1 MTIQIPQG
9 AKTMQL
15 FDMNID
21 IPEGKT
27 YIDIDDN
34 FLQNKYNQFMQN
46 NQQQNNFNSQEELAL
61 DGKPMSMYQAP
72 QVSQNEPQEQGVWSK
87 INKGLEDF
95 NNLIDP
101 KRMISEGL
109 DYLSPRVT
117 SGEEGVRQKIED
129 ATNQISGGLLARNF
143 TSLDNEEQK
152 EIFQIAYDEIKKLGY
167 EPFLEINNGDYKYI
181 GVDKNGKEVE
191 FTPSFRNTLASTK
204 NELAFSVAGGYA
216 GSLAKTAGQTIA
228 KKALNYF
235 APSAIGAG
243 SGAVSDLHSQ
253 SNNTGIEV
261 SHIDYA
267 KRFGSAA
274 AEDALAGA
282 VVGSAIKGIGKTYKS
297 VGDLISSVKTGAQAG
312 KDMIDGMAVKGGNLG
327 NRVIDK
333 ISKTDIPVVGK
344 FTDGGLQNAE
354 TIFNNLTKNVENKKQ
369 IDELI
374 AKENPTYLENG
385 KPTIEILKNIVEQGL
400 NKNNPQFIQDSAKRT
415 SAILKNISNSLQGVP
430 TTQRREVLLKAAQ
443 AYPEIGSF
451 LDDVLKADKDASISF
466 LNMIKG
472 QDEVFKNKTGL
483 NGEFDYKAWQKDNHA
498 YENRIN
504 QEYGSAISK
513 LDQLNNGN
521 IVLTSEDLAKLENF
535 KNNNFLEQ
543 DVKNNIQSYLDEI
556 KGKEVSAEQIFGL
569 RTAINKQ
576 LNTGNKT
583 YNTKQAYGIVKEI
596 LDDAL
601 IRNASNKVLAKEI
614 LDNANKNFALKEN
627 FKESYLGMMK
637 PQETKE
643 GLTDR
648 LVKGLRNINEDKNLE
663 NAFKG
668 MNEQERLANETHVMN
683 SLLEKHRIEGVGYDF
698 KSLAKDLE
706 DVNFSSKKIKDAK
719 DVINTYALIYNNN
732 RDLIMTALASSGK
745 KTNSSIATTIHGVFD
760 RILISGIFARLH
772 ALAPFMKS
780 AKEQALRNQIL
791 DAIKLAKTNKEVISN
806 LKNIKIADQEQ
817 SRIFKDALDNYIK
830 VDKEQ
835 NKILKDALIK
845 EGVIKGDNF
854 FMDKADPKDNSLRFI
869 GKNDKEYTINKDVRN
884 EWMKTFNLKNIDDE
898 YIPNIPK
905 EAKIA
910 LKDREIKLTKGSLL
924 KLIEKDR
931 IKYIPHIKETLESPQ
946 AILKDKD
953 DFIFIKN
960 IDNQTYFTS
969 IGKDY
974 ETHLTIISNSPKKQN
989 NIRNKIKNAEVVY
1002 YNNARALP
1010 TSRASSETN
1019 QVSFSDKH
1027 STQAKHKESL
1037 EKYNRNFYLKHYK
1050 DFIDKSENK
1059 KIFFKYNFGDFLDIK
1074 KLEKSLEKYKESKP
1088 QEIKYKELKRGY
1100 ILDDLLN
1107 VDEDVSYAVVNKDD
1121 LKPSLTRSLS
1131 QFRNKHSNSTISDI
1145 RNSFNER
1152 EHFKESSNFDGIP
1165 TITKDG
1171 LVIAGNHRTTA
1182 IRDLKGENLARYI
1195 KQAKR
1200 VYGEDVF
1207 KGFDENKAMIVRI
1220 LDKNDDDTIIRLSKL
1235 SNDGRLSDE
1244 SEKLQALGAKYKEK
1258 LLKIEN
1264 SKINTEKELM
1274 NFLGSR
1280 DILESKRALLDHL
1293 MPNINDALLSWER
1306 RSGGDTEFSKILND
1320 NALNLLH
1327 LKQALNKNKVF
1338 KDNGNN
1344 FFSLF
1349 KRAIE
1354 SINQSNVYKNN
1365 NELYDIIKK
1374 YTEPSLNFE
1383 KEFISSNKD
1392 LQADILGF
1400 IIKYNDTLT
1409 NPSEAFG
1416 NKIKKAIEFIY
1427 DNDSFSLFN
1436 NIKLSNY
1443 DVLNQMLNINITNS
1457 IKYQE
1462 LLNKAIDNLSD
1473 EKNIIKKLN
1482 ENIKNKKSV
1491 KQRLDEKIQDDKKAR
1506 EDILKRYDNFLKE
1519 NKDNKLDFL
1528 DKMNL
1533 NTIEYNL
1540 TRQMI
1545 VNAKESTNK
1554 GVKKDIPSDLRGK
1567 IEKELNIQPLKEFG
1581 ENYTEYYHD
1590 GKGALQ
1596 KLLIEKQGQVAGA
1609 FHRKDLGDIDLVWGE
1624 VTDKIKHKGYGLAH
1638 IIDKHP
1644 ELDLKLISDIVD
1656 KGKLNNQNNIRYR
1669 IEYKNYIIGLSS
1681 EYKKGNKRTF
1691 IITAFERYKG

>member
-117 SGEEGVRQKIED
+117 SGEEGARQKIED

-152 EIFQIAYDEIKKLGY
+152 QIFQIAYDEIKKLGY

-181 GVDKNGKEVE
+181 GVDKNGKEVD

-216 GSLAKTAGQTIA
+216 GSLAKTAGQTIG

-243 SGAVSDLHSQ
+243 GGAVSDLHSQ
-253 SNNTGIEV
+253 SNNTGIEA
-261 SHIDYA
+261 SYMDYA

-385 KPTIEILKNIVEQGL
+385 KPTIEILKNFVEQGL

-415 SAILKNISNSLQGVP
+415 SAILKNISNALQGMP

-451 LDDVLKADKDASISF
+451 LDDVLKADRDASISF

-483 NGEFDYKAWQKDNHA
+483 KGEFDYKAWQKDNHA
-498 YENRIN
+498 YENRIK

-513 LDQLNNGN
+513 LDELNNGK

-583 YNTKQAYGIVKEI
+583 YNTKQAYRIVKEI

-601 IRNASNKVLAKEI
+601 IRNASDKVLAKEI

-643 GLTDR
+643 GLTHR

-668 MNEQERLANETHVMN
+668 MNEQERLANETHTMN
-683 SLLEKHRIEGVGYDF
+683 ALLEKHRIEGVGYDF

-706 DVNFSSKKIKDAK
+706 DVEFSSKKIKDAK

-745 KTNSSIATTIHGVFD
+745 KTNSSIATTIQGVFD

-772 ALAPFMKS
+772 ALAPFVKS

-806 LKNIKIADQEQ
+806 LKNIKIADKEQ

-869 GKNDKEYTINKDVRN
+869 GKNGKEYIIDKNARR
-884 EWMKTFNLKNIDDE
+884 EWMKTFNLKSIDDD
-898 YIPNIPK
+898 YIPNMPNEVK
-905 EAKIA
+905 MA

-989 NIRNKIKNAEVVY
+989 NIKNKMKNAEVVY

-1010 TSRASSETN
+1010 TSRASSETK
-1019 QVSFSDKH
+1019 QVSFSNEN
-1027 STQAKHKESL
+1027 STQTKPKTNL
-1037 EKYNRNFYLKHYK
+1037 M
-1050 DFIDKSENK
+1050 D
-1059 KIFFKYNFGDFLDIK
+1059 DIK
-1074 KLEKSLEKYKESKP
+1074 K
-1088 QEIKYKELKRGY
+1088 
-1100 ILDDLLN
+1100 
-1107 VDEDVSYAVVNKDD
+1107 
-1121 LKPSLTRSLS
+1121 
-1131 QFRNKHSNSTISDI
+1131 
-1145 RNSFNER
+1145 
-1152 EHFKESSNFDGIP
+1152 
-1165 TITKDG
+1165 
-1171 LVIAGNHRTTA
+1171 
-1182 IRDLKGENLARYI
+1182 
-1195 KQAKR
+1195 
-1200 VYGEDVF
+1200 
-1207 KGFDENKAMIVRI
+1207 
-1220 LDKNDDDTIIRLSKL
+1220 
-1235 SNDGRLSDE
+1235 
-1244 SEKLQALGAKYKEK
+1244 
-1258 LLKIEN
+1258 
-1264 SKINTEKELM
+1264 
-1274 NFLGSR
+1274 
-1280 DILESKRALLDHL
+1280 
-1293 MPNINDALLSWER
+1293 
-1306 RSGGDTEFSKILND
+1306 
-1320 NALNLLH
+1320 
-1327 LKQALNKNKVF
+1327 
-1338 KDNGNN
+1338 
-1344 FFSLF
+1344 
-1349 KRAIE
+1349 
-1354 SINQSNVYKNN
+1354 
-1365 NELYDIIKK
+1365 
-1374 YTEPSLNFE
+1374 
-1383 KEFISSNKD
+1383 
-1392 LQADILGF
+1392 
-1400 IIKYNDTLT
+1400 
-1409 NPSEAFG
+1409 
-1416 NKIKKAIEFIY
+1416 
-1427 DNDSFSLFN
+1427 
-1436 NIKLSNY
+1436 NIKAKE
-1443 DVLNQMLNINITNS
+1443 V
-1457 IKYQE
+1457 
-1462 LLNKAIDNLSD
+1462 
-1473 EKNIIKKLN
+1473 KK
-1482 ENIKNKKSV
+1482 KNKKSV
-1491 KQRLDEKIQDDKKAR
+1491 KQSLDEKIQNDKKAR
-1506 EDILKRYDNFLKE
+1506 EERIKKIKQVIARKQKIDKVRDKKNNREIAGKIGTYTLKNLIKLKE
-1519 NKDNKLDFL
+1519 SSEDNK
-1528 DKMNL
+1528 N
-1533 NTIEYNL
+1533 
-1540 TRQMI
+1540 
-1545 VNAKESTNK
+1545 
-1554 GVKKDIPSDLRGK
+1554 
-1567 IEKELNIQPLKEFG
+1567 
-1581 ENYTEYYHD
+1581 
-1590 GKGALQ
+1590 
-1596 KLLIEKQGQVAGA
+1596 
-1609 FHRKDLGDIDLVWGE
+1609 
-1624 VTDKIKHKGYGLAH
+1624 
-1638 IIDKHP
+1638 
-1644 ELDLKLISDIVD
+1644 
-1656 KGKLNNQNNIRYR
+1656 
-1669 IEYKNYIIGLSS
+1669 
-1681 EYKKGNKRTF
+1681 
-1691 IITAFERYKG
+1691 

>member
-129 ATNQISGGLLARNF
+129 ATNQVSGGLLPRIF
-143 TSLDNEEQK
+143 TSPSNEEQK
-152 EIFQIAYDEIKKLGY
+152 QIFQIAYDEIKKLGY

-181 GVDKNGKEVE
+181 GVDKNGKEVD

-243 SGAVSDLHSQ
+243 SGAMADLHSQ
-253 SNNTGIEV
+253 SNNTGIEA
-261 SHIDYA
+261 SYIDYA

-333 ISKTDIPVVGK
+333 ITQKDIPMIGK

-369 IDELI
+369 LDELI
-374 AKENPTYLENG
+374 AKENPIYLENG
-385 KPTIEILKNIVEQGL
+385 KPTIEAIRSMVEQGL
-400 NKNNPQFIQDSAKRT
+400 NQNNPQFIQDSAKRT
-415 SAILKNISNSLQGVP
+415 SAILKNISNALQGVP
-430 TTQRREVLLKAAQ
+430 TTQRREILLKSAQ

-466 LNMIKG
+466 LNIIKE
-472 QDEVFKNKTGL
+472 QDEIFKNKTGL
-483 NGEFDYKAWQKDNHA
+483 NGEFDYKAWQKDNHT

-504 QEYGSAISK
+504 REYGDAIGK
-513 LDQLNNGN
+513 LDELNNGK
-521 IVLTSEDLAKLENF
+521 IVLTNEDLAKLEKF

-601 IRNASNKVLAKEI
+601 IRNASDKTLAKEI

-668 MNEQERLANETHVMN
+668 MNKQERLANETHTMN
-683 SLLEKHRIEGVGYDF
+683 ALLEKHRIEDIGYDF

-706 DVNFSSKKIKDAK
+706 DVEFSSQKLKDVK
-719 DVINTYALIYNNN
+719 GVINTYALIYNNN

-745 KTNSSIATTIHGVFD
+745 KTNSSIATTIQGVFD
-760 RILISGIFARLH
+760 RILISGIFARIH
-772 ALAPFMKS
+772 ALAPFLKS

-806 LKNIKIADQEQ
+806 LKNIKIADKEQ

-854 FMDKADPKDNSLRFI
+854 FMDKADPSKAKSDLNVKISVSPNVRNLAKLTNDEIIADLEYLANKHNEMFKKPSDVFKLIKEIKENPTFFYKNNRMDIALIAKRLNDNKLGKLGVNKDTGEVRHITKVKEKDLARLEKVSKKNTKENVGIIQTFIQPGSKNENSLN
-869 GKNDKEYTINKDVRN
+869 G
-884 EWMKTFNLKNIDDE
+884 L
-898 YIPNIPK
+898 PNI
-905 EAKIA
+905 
-910 LKDREIKLTKGSLL
+910 
-924 KLIEKDR
+924 
-931 IKYIPHIKETLESPQ
+931 
-946 AILKDKD
+946 
-953 DFIFIKN
+953 
-960 IDNQTYFTS
+960 
-969 IGKDY
+969 
-974 ETHLTIISNSPKKQN
+974 SN
-989 NIRNKIKNAEVVY
+989 
-1002 YNNARALP
+1002 
-1010 TSRASSETN
+1010 
-1019 QVSFSDKH
+1019 
-1027 STQAKHKESL
+1027 STQAKP
-1037 EKYNRNFYLKHYK
+1037 
-1050 DFIDKSENK
+1050 K
-1059 KIFFKYNFGDFLDIK
+1059 KNLMEDIK
-1074 KLEKSLEKYKESKP
+1074 
-1088 QEIKYKELKRGY
+1088 
-1100 ILDDLLN
+1100 
-1107 VDEDVSYAVVNKDD
+1107 
-1121 LKPSLTRSLS
+1121 
-1131 QFRNKHSNSTISDI
+1131 
-1145 RNSFNER
+1145 
-1152 EHFKESSNFDGIP
+1152 
-1165 TITKDG
+1165 
-1171 LVIAGNHRTTA
+1171 
-1182 IRDLKGENLARYI
+1182 
-1195 KQAKR
+1195 
-1200 VYGEDVF
+1200 
-1207 KGFDENKAMIVRI
+1207 
-1220 LDKNDDDTIIRLSKL
+1220 
-1235 SNDGRLSDE
+1235 
-1244 SEKLQALGAKYKEK
+1244 
-1258 LLKIEN
+1258 
-1264 SKINTEKELM
+1264 
-1274 NFLGSR
+1274 
-1280 DILESKRALLDHL
+1280 
-1293 MPNINDALLSWER
+1293 
-1306 RSGGDTEFSKILND
+1306 
-1320 NALNLLH
+1320 
-1327 LKQALNKNKVF
+1327 
-1338 KDNGNN
+1338 
-1344 FFSLF
+1344 
-1349 KRAIE
+1349 
-1354 SINQSNVYKNN
+1354 
-1365 NELYDIIKK
+1365 
-1374 YTEPSLNFE
+1374 
-1383 KEFISSNKD
+1383 
-1392 LQADILGF
+1392 
-1400 IIKYNDTLT
+1400 
-1409 NPSEAFG
+1409 
-1416 NKIKKAIEFIY
+1416 
-1427 DNDSFSLFN
+1427 
-1436 NIKLSNY
+1436 
-1443 DVLNQMLNINITNS
+1443 
-1457 IKYQE
+1457 
-1462 LLNKAIDNLSD
+1462 
-1473 EKNIIKKLN
+1473 
-1482 ENIKNKKSV
+1482 ENIEAKEVEKKNKKSV
-1491 KQRLDEKIQDDKKAR
+1491 KQKLDKKIQDDKKAS

-1519 NKDNKLDFL
+1519 NKNNKLDFL

-1533 NTIEYNL
+1533 NTVEYNL

-1545 VNAKESTNK
+1545 INAKESTNK
-1554 GVKKDIPSDLRGK
+1554 GIKKDIPSALRGK
-1567 IEKELNIQPLKEFG
+1567 IEQELNIQPLKEFG

-1609 FHRKDLGDIDLVWGE
+1609 FHRKDLGDIDLVWG
-1624 VTDKIKHKGYGLAH
+1624 DGNFGLSH
-1638 IIDKHP
+1638 IINRREEDFIKQ
-1644 ELDLKLISDIVD
+1644 
-1656 KGKLNNQNNIRYR
+1656 GLNKIEAKNKALNFIKEIENIINNG
-1669 IEYKNYIIGLSS
+1669 NV
-1681 EYKKGNKRTF
+1681 KKGNNRAFIDIKNSRVMVALDYKGKDKKW
-1691 IITAFERYKG
+1691 IITAYNFY

>member
-129 ATNQISGGLLARNF
+129 ATNQISGGLLPRIF
-143 TSLDNEEQK
+143 TSPSNEEQK
-152 EIFQIAYDEIKKLGY
+152 QIFQIAYDEIKKLGY

-181 GVDKNGKEVE
+181 GVDKNGKEVD

-216 GSLAKTAGQTIA
+216 GSLAKTAGQTIG

-243 SGAVSDLHSQ
+243 SGAMADLHSQ
-253 SNNTGIEV
+253 SNNTGIEA
-261 SHIDYA
+261 SYMDYA

-333 ISKTDIPVVGK
+333 ITQKDIPMIGK

-415 SAILKNISNSLQGVP
+415 SAILKNISNALQGVP

-513 LDQLNNGN
+513 LDELNNGN

-869 GKNDKEYTINKDVRN
+869 GKNGKEYTINKDVRN

-1681 EYKKGNKRTF
+1681 EYKGNKRTF

>member
-101 KRMISEGL
+101 KRMISEGF
-109 DYLSPRVT
+109 DYLSPKVT
-117 SGEEGVRQKIED
+117 SGEEGARQKIED
-129 ATNQISGGLLARNF
+129 ATNQISGGLLPRIF
-143 TSLDNEEQK
+143 TSPSNEEQK
-152 EIFQIAYDEIKKLGY
+152 QIFQIAYDEIKKLGY

-181 GVDKNGKEVE
+181 GVDKNGKEVD

-253 SNNTGIEV
+253 SNNTGIEA
-261 SHIDYA
+261 SYMDYA

-297 VGDLISSVKTGAQAG
+297 VGDLISSAKTGAQAG

-327 NRVIDK
+327 NRFIDK

-415 SAILKNISNSLQGVP
+415 SAILKNISNSLQGMP

-513 LDQLNNGN
+513 LDELNNGK

-535 KNNNFLEQ
+535 KNNNFLDQ
-543 DVKNNIQSYLDEI
+543 DVKNNIQGYLDEI

-583 YNTKQAYGIVKEI
+583 YNTKQAYRIAKEI

-601 IRNASNKVLAKEI
+601 IRNASDKVLAKEV

-643 GLTDR
+643 GLADR

-683 SLLEKHRIEGVGYDF
+683 ALLEKHRIEGVGYDF

-706 DVNFSSKKIKDAK
+706 DVEFSSKKIKDAK

-745 KTNSSIATTIHGVFD
+745 KTNSSMATTIQGVFD

-772 ALAPFMKS
+772 ALAPFFKS

-791 DAIKLAKTNKEVISN
+791 DALKLAKTNKEVISN

-869 GKNDKEYTINKDVRN
+869 GKNGKEYTINKDVRN

-989 NIRNKIKNAEVVY
+989 NIKNKMKNAEVVY

-1010 TSRASSETN
+1010 TSRASSETK
-1019 QVSFSDKH
+1019 QVSFSNEN
-1027 STQAKHKESL
+1027 STQAKP
-1037 EKYNRNFYLKHYK
+1037 
-1050 DFIDKSENK
+1050 K
-1059 KIFFKYNFGDFLDIK
+1059 KNLMDDIK
-1074 KLEKSLEKYKESKP
+1074 
-1088 QEIKYKELKRGY
+1088 
-1100 ILDDLLN
+1100 D
-1107 VDEDVSYAVVNKDD
+1107 
-1121 LKPSLTRSLS
+1121 
-1131 QFRNKHSNSTISDI
+1131 
-1145 RNSFNER
+1145 
-1152 EHFKESSNFDGIP
+1152 
-1165 TITKDG
+1165 
-1171 LVIAGNHRTTA
+1171 
-1182 IRDLKGENLARYI
+1182 
-1195 KQAKR
+1195 
-1200 VYGEDVF
+1200 
-1207 KGFDENKAMIVRI
+1207 
-1220 LDKNDDDTIIRLSKL
+1220 
-1235 SNDGRLSDE
+1235 
-1244 SEKLQALGAKYKEK
+1244 
-1258 LLKIEN
+1258 
-1264 SKINTEKELM
+1264 
-1274 NFLGSR
+1274 
-1280 DILESKRALLDHL
+1280 
-1293 MPNINDALLSWER
+1293 NI
-1306 RSGGDTEFSKILND
+1306 
-1320 NALNLLH
+1320 
-1327 LKQALNKNKVF
+1327 KNKE
-1338 KDNGNN
+1338 
-1344 FFSLF
+1344 
-1349 KRAIE
+1349 IE
-1354 SINQSNVYKNN
+1354 K
-1365 NELYDIIKK
+1365 
-1374 YTEPSLNFE
+1374 
-1383 KEFISSNKD
+1383 
-1392 LQADILGF
+1392 
-1400 IIKYNDTLT
+1400 
-1409 NPSEAFG
+1409 
-1416 NKIKKAIEFIY
+1416 
-1427 DNDSFSLFN
+1427 
-1436 NIKLSNY
+1436 
-1443 DVLNQMLNINITNS
+1443 
-1457 IKYQE
+1457 
-1462 LLNKAIDNLSD
+1462 
-1473 EKNIIKKLN
+1473 
-1482 ENIKNKKSV
+1482 KNKKSV
-1491 KQRLDEKIQDDKKAR
+1491 KQRLDEKIQNDKKAS

-1519 NKDNKLDFL
+1519 NKDYNFDFL
-1528 DKMNL
+1528 DNMNL
-1533 NTIEYNL
+1533 NTVEYNL

-1545 VNAKESTNK
+1545 INAKESTNK
-1554 GVKKDIPSDLRGK
+1554 GVKKDISSALRGK
-1567 IEKELNIQPLKEFG
+1567 IEQELNIQPLKEFG
-1581 ENYTEYYHD
+1581 ENYAEYYHD
-1590 GKGALQ
+1590 GARAIK

-1644 ELDLKLISDIVD
+1644 ELDLKLVSDIID

-1681 EYKKGNKRTF
+1681 EYKGNKRTF

>member
-34 FLQNKYNQFMQN
+34 FLQNKYNQFMQD

-129 ATNQISGGLLARNF
+129 ATNQVSGGLLPRFF
-143 TSLDNEEQK
+143 TSPSNEEQK
-152 EIFQIAYDEIKKLGY
+152 QIFQIAYDEIKKLGY

-181 GVDKNGKEVE
+181 GVDKNGKEVD

-253 SNNTGIEV
+253 SNNTGIEA
-261 SHIDYA
+261 SYMDYA

-297 VGDLISSVKTGAQAG
+297 VGDLISSVKTGARAG
-312 KDMIDGMAVKGGNLG
+312 KDMIDGVVVKGDRL
-327 NRVIDK
+327 VDK
-333 ISKTDIPVVGK
+333 ISQKDIPFVGK

-400 NKNNPQFIQDSAKRT
+400 NKNNPKFIQDAAKRT
-415 SAILKNISNSLQGVP
+415 SAILKNISNALQGVP
-430 TTQRREVLLKAAQ
+430 TTQRREVLLKSAQ

-451 LDDVLKADKDASISF
+451 LDDVLKSDKDASISF

-483 NGEFDYKAWQKDNHA
+483 NGKFDYKAWQKDNHA

-504 QEYGSAISK
+504 QEYGSAIAK
-513 LDQLNNGN
+513 LNELNNGK
-521 IVLTSEDLAKLENF
+521 IVLTNEDLAKLEHF

-543 DVKNNIQSYLDEI
+543 DVKKNIQSYLDEV
-556 KGKEVSAEQIFGL
+556 KGKEVSAEQIFAL

-583 YNTKQAYGIVKEI
+583 YNTKQAYKIAKEI

-601 IRNASNKVLAKEI
+601 IRNASDKALAKEI

-643 GLTDR
+643 ALGNR

-668 MNEQERLANETHVMN
+668 MNKQERLANETHAMN
-683 SLLEKHRIEGVGYDF
+683 ALLEKHRIEDIGYDF

-706 DVNFSSKKIKDAK
+706 DVNFSSKKLKDVK
-719 DVINTYALIYNNN
+719 GVINTYALIYNNN
-732 RDLIMTALASSGK
+732 RVLIMTALASSGK
-745 KTNSSIATTIHGVFD
+745 KTNSSIATTIQGVLD

-772 ALAPFMKS
+772 ALVPFLKS

-869 GKNDKEYTINKDVRN
+869 GKNGKEYTINKDVRN

-905 EAKIA
+905 EVKRA

-974 ETHLTIISNSPKKQN
+974 ETHLTIISNLPKKQN
-989 NIRNKIKNAEVVY
+989 NIKNKMKNAEVVY

-1010 TSRASSETN
+1010 TSRASSETK
-1019 QVSFSDKH
+1019 QVSFSNEN
-1027 STQAKHKESL
+1027 STQAKPKKNLMDDIKENIKAKEENNKNL
-1037 EKYNRNFYLKHYK
+1037 
-1050 DFIDKSENK
+1050 IDKLDQNIKIKKERAEFRKEMNERLKRVKNGYSISKKHVISRGKGGYARLLTDEEKEHILYSGYSEGLVKKYLELKENKASTKQLNEAIDDILENK
-1059 KIFFKYNFGDFLDIK
+1059 KLFERHEEFKKMNRE
-1074 KLEKSLEKYKESKP
+1074 KLEK
-1088 QEIKYKELKRGY
+1088 
-1100 ILDDLLN
+1100 D
-1107 VDEDVSYAVVNKDD
+1107 
-1121 LKPSLTRSLS
+1121 
-1131 QFRNKHSNSTISDI
+1131 
-1145 RNSFNER
+1145 
-1152 EHFKESSNFDGIP
+1152 
-1165 TITKDG
+1165 
-1171 LVIAGNHRTTA
+1171 
-1182 IRDLKGENLARYI
+1182 I
-1195 KQAKR
+1195 KQTQ
-1200 VYGEDVF
+1200 G
-1207 KGFDENKAMIVRI
+1207 
-1220 LDKNDDDTIIRLSKL
+1220 
-1235 SNDGRLSDE
+1235 
-1244 SEKLQALGAKYKEK
+1244 
-1258 LLKIEN
+1258 
-1264 SKINTEKELM
+1264 
-1274 NFLGSR
+1274 
-1280 DILESKRALLDHL
+1280 
-1293 MPNINDALLSWER
+1293 
-1306 RSGGDTEFSKILND
+1306 
-1320 NALNLLH
+1320 
-1327 LKQALNKNKVF
+1327 
-1338 KDNGNN
+1338 
-1344 FFSLF
+1344 
-1349 KRAIE
+1349 
-1354 SINQSNVYKNN
+1354 
-1365 NELYDIIKK
+1365 
-1374 YTEPSLNFE
+1374 
-1383 KEFISSNKD
+1383 
-1392 LQADILGF
+1392 
-1400 IIKYNDTLT
+1400 
-1409 NPSEAFG
+1409 
-1416 NKIKKAIEFIY
+1416 
-1427 DNDSFSLFN
+1427 
-1436 NIKLSNY
+1436 
-1443 DVLNQMLNINITNS
+1443 
-1457 IKYQE
+1457 
-1462 LLNKAIDNLSD
+1462 
-1473 EKNIIKKLN
+1473 
-1482 ENIKNKKSV
+1482 KKSV
-1491 KQRLDEKIQDDKKAR
+1491 KQRLDEKIQNDKKASEER
-1506 EDILKRYDNFLKE
+1506 
-1519 NKDNKLDFL
+1519 
-1528 DKMNL
+1528 
-1533 NTIEYNL
+1533 
-1540 TRQMI
+1540 
-1545 VNAKESTNK
+1545 
-1554 GVKKDIPSDLRGK
+1554 
-1567 IEKELNIQPLKEFG
+1567 IEKI
-1581 ENYTEYYHD
+1581 
-1590 GKGALQ
+1590 
-1596 KLLIEKQGQVAGA
+1596 KQVIT
-1609 FHRKDLGDIDLVWGE
+1609 RKQR
-1624 VTDKIKHKGYGLAH
+1624 
-1638 IIDKHP
+1638 IDK
-1644 ELDLKLISDIVD
+1644 VAD
-1656 KGKLNNQNNIRYR
+1656 KKIAGK
-1669 IEYKNYIIGLSS
+1669 
-1681 EYKKGNKRTF
+1681 
-1691 IITAFERYKG
+1691 

>member
-109 DYLSPRVT
+109 DYLSPKVT

-129 ATNQISGGLLARNF
+129 ATNQISGGLLPRIF
-143 TSLDNEEQK
+143 TSPSNEEQK
-152 EIFQIAYDEIKKLGY
+152 QIFQIAYDEIKKLGY

-181 GVDKNGKEVE
+181 GVDKNGKEVD

-204 NELAFSVAGGYA
+204 NELAFSVAGGYT

-243 SGAVSDLHSQ
+243 SGAMADLHSQ
-253 SNNTGIEV
+253 SNNTGIEA
-261 SHIDYA
+261 SYMDYA

-297 VGDLISSVKTGAQAG
+297 VGDLISSVKTGARAG

-333 ISKTDIPVVGK
+333 ITQKDIPMIGK

-415 SAILKNISNSLQGVP
+415 SAILKNISNTLQGVP

-513 LDQLNNGN
+513 LDELNNGN

-869 GKNDKEYTINKDVRN
+869 GKNGKEYTINKDVRN

-989 NIRNKIKNAEVVY
+989 NIKNKMKNAEVVY

-1010 TSRASSETN
+1010 TSRASSETK
-1019 QVSFSDKH
+1019 QVSFSNEN
-1027 STQAKHKESL
+1027 STQAKP
-1037 EKYNRNFYLKHYK
+1037 
-1050 DFIDKSENK
+1050 K
-1059 KIFFKYNFGDFLDIK
+1059 KNLMNDIK
-1074 KLEKSLEKYKESKP
+1074 E
-1088 QEIKYKELKRGY
+1088 
-1100 ILDDLLN
+1100 
-1107 VDEDVSYAVVNKDD
+1107 
-1121 LKPSLTRSLS
+1121 
-1131 QFRNKHSNSTISDI
+1131 
-1145 RNSFNER
+1145 
-1152 EHFKESSNFDGIP
+1152 
-1165 TITKDG
+1165 
-1171 LVIAGNHRTTA
+1171 
-1182 IRDLKGENLARYI
+1182 
-1195 KQAKR
+1195 
-1200 VYGEDVF
+1200 
-1207 KGFDENKAMIVRI
+1207 
-1220 LDKNDDDTIIRLSKL
+1220 
-1235 SNDGRLSDE
+1235 
-1244 SEKLQALGAKYKEK
+1244 
-1258 LLKIEN
+1258 
-1264 SKINTEKELM
+1264 
-1274 NFLGSR
+1274 
-1280 DILESKRALLDHL
+1280 
-1293 MPNINDALLSWER
+1293 
-1306 RSGGDTEFSKILND
+1306 
-1320 NALNLLH
+1320 
-1327 LKQALNKNKVF
+1327 
-1338 KDNGNN
+1338 
-1344 FFSLF
+1344 
-1349 KRAIE
+1349 
-1354 SINQSNVYKNN
+1354 
-1365 NELYDIIKK
+1365 
-1374 YTEPSLNFE
+1374 
-1383 KEFISSNKD
+1383 
-1392 LQADILGF
+1392 
-1400 IIKYNDTLT
+1400 
-1409 NPSEAFG
+1409 
-1416 NKIKKAIEFIY
+1416 
-1427 DNDSFSLFN
+1427 
-1436 NIKLSNY
+1436 NIKAKE
-1443 DVLNQMLNINITNS
+1443 V
-1457 IKYQE
+1457 
-1462 LLNKAIDNLSD
+1462 
-1473 EKNIIKKLN
+1473 KK
-1482 ENIKNKKSV
+1482 KNKKSV
-1491 KQRLDEKIQDDKKAR
+1491 KQRLDEKIQNDKKAS

-1519 NKDNKLDFL
+1519 NKDYNLDFL
-1528 DKMNL
+1528 DNMNL
-1533 NTIEYNL
+1533 NTVEYNL

-1545 VNAKESTNK
+1545 INAKESTNK
-1554 GVKKDIPSDLRGK
+1554 EVKKDIPSALRGK
-1567 IEKELNIQPLKEFG
+1567 IEQELNIQPLKEFG
-1581 ENYTEYYHD
+1581 ENYAEYYHD

-1624 VTDKIKHKGYGLAH
+1624 VIDKIKHKGYGLAH

-1681 EYKKGNKRTF
+1681 EYKGNKRTF

>member
-1 MTIQIPQG
+1 
-9 AKTMQL
+9 
-15 FDMNID
+15 MNIREFLLEKPQENNIISFLQD
-21 IPEGKT
+21 GSSQSENQDTSEYLSNLKNEAINDFYKNKDKYAKEYEKHNIKDQILTNPLG
-27 YIDIDDN
+27 YIGEYKRDLYDYNKNPSMNADDLSDYILDKQSKFNSSKPIFADDN
-34 FLQNKYNQFMQN
+34 EVVRKSNQFMRDLGD
-46 NQQQNNFNSQEELAL
+46 ELQKSGRGRL
-61 DGKPMSMYQAP
+61 LQDDDGSYWVQ
-72 QVSQNEPQEQGVWSK
+72 
-87 INKGLEDF
+87 D
-95 NNLIDP
+95 
-101 KRMISEGL
+101 
-109 DYLSPRVT
+109 
-117 SGEEGVRQKIED
+117 
-129 ATNQISGGLLARNF
+129 
-143 TSLDNEEQK
+143 
-152 EIFQIAYDEIKKLGY
+152 
-167 EPFLEINNGDYKYI
+167 NNGNYSKVQGSTMGNLYRGIRDNGTSVALGTAGAI
-181 GVDKNGKEVE
+181 GGTMLGGGVGM
-191 FTPSFRNTLASTK
+191 
-204 NELAFSVAGGYA
+204 VAGGA
-216 GSLAKTAGQTIA
+216 LGASL
-228 KKALNYF
+228 
-235 APSAIGAG
+235 GAG
-243 SGAVSDLHSQ
+243 YDYYGNTKDTNQDMNLKEALMLMGENAGLSLIGDAAFAGVAKGARALK
-253 SNNTGIEV
+253 NT
-261 SHIDYA
+261 YNMA
-267 KRFGSAA
+267 
-274 AEDALAGA
+274 
-282 VVGSAIKGIGKTYKS
+282 
-297 VGDLISSVKTGAQAG
+297 KTGARAG

-385 KPTIEILKNIVEQGL
+385 KPTIEILKNFVEQGL

-415 SAILKNISNSLQGVP
+415 SAILKNISNALQGMP

-451 LDDVLKADKDASISF
+451 LDDVLKADRDASISF

-483 NGEFDYKAWQKDNHA
+483 KGEFDYKAWQKDNHA
-498 YENRIN
+498 YENRIK

-513 LDQLNNGN
+513 LDELNNGK

-583 YNTKQAYGIVKEI
+583 YNTKQAYRIVKEI

-601 IRNASNKVLAKEI
+601 IRNASDKVLAKEI

-643 GLTDR
+643 GLTHR

-668 MNEQERLANETHVMN
+668 MNEQERLANETHTMN
-683 SLLEKHRIEGVGYDF
+683 ALLEKHRIEGVGYDF

-706 DVNFSSKKIKDAK
+706 DVEFSSKKIKDAK

-745 KTNSSIATTIHGVFD
+745 KTNSSIATTIQGVFD

-772 ALAPFMKS
+772 ALAPFVKS

-869 GKNDKEYTINKDVRN
+869 GKNGKEYTINKDVRN

-989 NIRNKIKNAEVVY
+989 NIKNKMKNAEVVY

-1010 TSRASSETN
+1010 TSRASSETK
-1019 QVSFSDKH
+1019 QVSFSNEN
-1027 STQAKHKESL
+1027 STQTKP
-1037 EKYNRNFYLKHYK
+1037 
-1050 DFIDKSENK
+1050 K
-1059 KIFFKYNFGDFLDIK
+1059 KNLMEDIK
-1074 KLEKSLEKYKESKP
+1074 E
-1088 QEIKYKELKRGY
+1088 
-1100 ILDDLLN
+1100 
-1107 VDEDVSYAVVNKDD
+1107 
-1121 LKPSLTRSLS
+1121 
-1131 QFRNKHSNSTISDI
+1131 
-1145 RNSFNER
+1145 
-1152 EHFKESSNFDGIP
+1152 
-1165 TITKDG
+1165 
-1171 LVIAGNHRTTA
+1171 
-1182 IRDLKGENLARYI
+1182 
-1195 KQAKR
+1195 
-1200 VYGEDVF
+1200 
-1207 KGFDENKAMIVRI
+1207 
-1220 LDKNDDDTIIRLSKL
+1220 
-1235 SNDGRLSDE
+1235 
-1244 SEKLQALGAKYKEK
+1244 
-1258 LLKIEN
+1258 
-1264 SKINTEKELM
+1264 
-1274 NFLGSR
+1274 
-1280 DILESKRALLDHL
+1280 
-1293 MPNINDALLSWER
+1293 
-1306 RSGGDTEFSKILND
+1306 
-1320 NALNLLH
+1320 
-1327 LKQALNKNKVF
+1327 
-1338 KDNGNN
+1338 
-1344 FFSLF
+1344 
-1349 KRAIE
+1349 
-1354 SINQSNVYKNN
+1354 
-1365 NELYDIIKK
+1365 
-1374 YTEPSLNFE
+1374 
-1383 KEFISSNKD
+1383 
-1392 LQADILGF
+1392 
-1400 IIKYNDTLT
+1400 
-1409 NPSEAFG
+1409 
-1416 NKIKKAIEFIY
+1416 
-1427 DNDSFSLFN
+1427 
-1436 NIKLSNY
+1436 NIKAKE
-1443 DVLNQMLNINITNS
+1443 V
-1457 IKYQE
+1457 
-1462 LLNKAIDNLSD
+1462 
-1473 EKNIIKKLN
+1473 KK
-1482 ENIKNKKSV
+1482 KNKKSV
-1491 KQRLDEKIQDDKKAR
+1491 KQKLDKKIQDDKKAS

-1519 NKDNKLDFL
+1519 NKNNKLDFL

-1533 NTIEYNL
+1533 NTVEYNL

-1545 VNAKESTNK
+1545 INAKESTNK
-1554 GVKKDIPSDLRGK
+1554 GIKKDIPSALRGK
-1567 IEKELNIQPLKEFG
+1567 IEQELNIQPLKEFG

-1609 FHRKDLGDIDLVWGE
+1609 FHRKDLGDIDLVWG
-1624 VTDKIKHKGYGLAH
+1624 DGNFGLSH
-1638 IIDKHP
+1638 IINRREEDFIKQ
-1644 ELDLKLISDIVD
+1644 
-1656 KGKLNNQNNIRYR
+1656 GLNKIEAKNKALNFIKEIENIINNG
-1669 IEYKNYIIGLSS
+1669 NV
-1681 EYKKGNKRTF
+1681 KKGNNRAFIDIKNSRVMVALDYKGKDKKW
-1691 IITAFERYKG
+1691 IITAYNFY

>member
-1 MTIQIPQG
+1 
-9 AKTMQL
+9 
-15 FDMNID
+15 MNIREFLLEKPQENNIISFLQD
-21 IPEGKT
+21 GASQSENQNTSEYLSNLKNEVINDFYKNKDKYAKEYEKYNFKDQNLTNPLG
-27 YIDIDDN
+27 YIGEYKRDLYDYNKNPSMNADDLSNYILDKQSKFNASKPIFADDN
-34 FLQNKYNQFMQN
+34 EVARKSNQFMRDLGD
-46 NQQQNNFNSQEELAL
+46 ELQKSGRGRL
-61 DGKPMSMYQAP
+61 LQDDDGSYWVQ
-72 QVSQNEPQEQGVWSK
+72 
-87 INKGLEDF
+87 D
-95 NNLIDP
+95 
-101 KRMISEGL
+101 
-109 DYLSPRVT
+109 
-117 SGEEGVRQKIED
+117 
-129 ATNQISGGLLARNF
+129 
-143 TSLDNEEQK
+143 
-152 EIFQIAYDEIKKLGY
+152 
-167 EPFLEINNGDYKYI
+167 NNGNYSKVQGSTMGDLYRGLRDNGASMALGTAGAI
-181 GVDKNGKEVE
+181 GGTMLGGGVGM
-191 FTPSFRNTLASTK
+191 
-204 NELAFSVAGGYA
+204 VAGGA
-216 GSLAKTAGQTIA
+216 LGASL
-228 KKALNYF
+228 
-235 APSAIGAG
+235 GAG
-243 SGAVSDLHSQ
+243 YDYYGNTKDTNQDMNLKEAIMLMGENAGLSLIGDAAFAGVAKGARALK
-253 SNNTGIEV
+253 NT
-261 SHIDYA
+261 YNMA
-267 KRFGSAA
+267 
-274 AEDALAGA
+274 
-282 VVGSAIKGIGKTYKS
+282 
-297 VGDLISSVKTGAQAG
+297 KTGAQAG

-415 SAILKNISNSLQGVP
+415 SAILKNISNSLQGMP
-430 TTQRREVLLKAAQ
+430 TTHRREVLLKAAQ

-498 YENRIN
+498 YENRIK

-513 LDQLNNGN
+513 LDELNNGK

-569 RTAINKQ
+569 RIAINKQ

-1019 QVSFSDKH
+1019 QVSFSNEN
-1027 STQAKHKESL
+1027 STQAKP
-1037 EKYNRNFYLKHYK
+1037 
-1050 DFIDKSENK
+1050 K
-1059 KIFFKYNFGDFLDIK
+1059 KNLMDDIK
-1074 KLEKSLEKYKESKP
+1074 
-1088 QEIKYKELKRGY
+1088 
-1100 ILDDLLN
+1100 D
-1107 VDEDVSYAVVNKDD
+1107 
-1121 LKPSLTRSLS
+1121 
-1131 QFRNKHSNSTISDI
+1131 
-1145 RNSFNER
+1145 
-1152 EHFKESSNFDGIP
+1152 
-1165 TITKDG
+1165 
-1171 LVIAGNHRTTA
+1171 
-1182 IRDLKGENLARYI
+1182 
-1195 KQAKR
+1195 
-1200 VYGEDVF
+1200 
-1207 KGFDENKAMIVRI
+1207 
-1220 LDKNDDDTIIRLSKL
+1220 
-1235 SNDGRLSDE
+1235 
-1244 SEKLQALGAKYKEK
+1244 
-1258 LLKIEN
+1258 
-1264 SKINTEKELM
+1264 
-1274 NFLGSR
+1274 
-1280 DILESKRALLDHL
+1280 
-1293 MPNINDALLSWER
+1293 NI
-1306 RSGGDTEFSKILND
+1306 
-1320 NALNLLH
+1320 
-1327 LKQALNKNKVF
+1327 KNKE
-1338 KDNGNN
+1338 
-1344 FFSLF
+1344 
-1349 KRAIE
+1349 IE
-1354 SINQSNVYKNN
+1354 K
-1365 NELYDIIKK
+1365 
-1374 YTEPSLNFE
+1374 
-1383 KEFISSNKD
+1383 
-1392 LQADILGF
+1392 
-1400 IIKYNDTLT
+1400 
-1409 NPSEAFG
+1409 
-1416 NKIKKAIEFIY
+1416 
-1427 DNDSFSLFN
+1427 
-1436 NIKLSNY
+1436 
-1443 DVLNQMLNINITNS
+1443 
-1457 IKYQE
+1457 
-1462 LLNKAIDNLSD
+1462 
-1473 EKNIIKKLN
+1473 
-1482 ENIKNKKSV
+1482 KNKKSV
-1491 KQRLDEKIQDDKKAR
+1491 KQRLDEKIQNDKKAS

-1519 NKDNKLDFL
+1519 NKDYNFDFL
-1528 DKMNL
+1528 DNMNL
-1533 NTIEYNL
+1533 NTVEYNL

-1545 VNAKESTNK
+1545 INAKESTNK
-1554 GVKKDIPSDLRGK
+1554 GVKKDIPSALRGK
-1567 IEKELNIQPLKEFG
+1567 IEQELNIQPLKEFG
-1581 ENYTEYYHD
+1581 ENYAEYYHD

-1609 FHRKDLGDIDLVWGE
+1609 FHRKDLGDIDLVWG
-1624 VTDKIKHKGYGLAH
+1624 DG
-1638 IIDKHP
+1638 
-1644 ELDLKLISDIVD
+1644 
-1656 KGKLNNQNNIRYR
+1656 NF
-1669 IEYKNYIIGLSS
+1669 GLSHIVNRR
-1681 EYKKGNKRTF
+1681 EEDFIKQGLNKIEAKNKALNFIKEIENIINNGNVKKGNNRAFIEVKNSRVMVALDYKGKDKKW
-1691 IITAFERYKG
+1691 IITAYNFY

>member
-34 FLQNKYNQFMQN
+34 FLQNKYNQFIQN

-109 DYLSPRVT
+109 DYLSPKVT
-117 SGEEGVRQKIED
+117 SGEEGARQKIED
-129 ATNQISGGLLARNF
+129 ATNQISGGLLPRIF
-143 TSLDNEEQK
+143 TSPSNEEQK
-152 EIFQIAYDEIKKLGY
+152 QIFQIAYDEIKKLGY

-181 GVDKNGKEVE
+181 GVDKNGKEVD

-243 SGAVSDLHSQ
+243 SGAMADLHSQ
-253 SNNTGIEV
+253 SNNTGIEA
-261 SHIDYA
+261 SYMDYA

-297 VGDLISSVKTGAQAG
+297 VGDLISSAKTGARAG

-333 ISKTDIPVVGK
+333 ITQKDIPMIGK

-415 SAILKNISNSLQGVP
+415 SAILKNISNALQGVP
-430 TTQRREVLLKAAQ
+430 TTQRREILLKSAQ

-466 LNMIKG
+466 LNIIKE

-498 YENRIN
+498 YENRIK

-513 LDQLNNGN
+513 LDELNNGK

-569 RTAINKQ
+569 RIAINKQ

-601 IRNASNKVLAKEI
+601 IRNASDKVLAKEI

-745 KTNSSIATTIHGVFD
+745 KTNSSIATTIQGVFD
-760 RILISGIFARLH
+760 RILISGVFARIH
-772 ALAPFMKS
+772 ALVPFMKS

-869 GKNDKEYTINKDVRN
+869 GKNGKEYTINKDVRN
-884 EWMKTFNLKNIDDE
+884 EWMKTFNLKSIDDD
-898 YIPNIPK
+898 YIPNMPNEVK
-905 EAKIA
+905 MA

-931 IKYIPHIKETLESPQ
+931 IKYIPHIKETLENPQ
-946 AILKDKD
+946 LVLRDKD
-953 DFIFIKN
+953 DFVFIKN

-989 NIRNKIKNAEVVY
+989 NIKNKMKNAEVVY

-1010 TSRASSETN
+1010 TSRASSETK
-1019 QVSFSDKH
+1019 QVSFSNEN
-1027 STQAKHKESL
+1027 STQTKP
-1037 EKYNRNFYLKHYK
+1037 
-1050 DFIDKSENK
+1050 K
-1059 KIFFKYNFGDFLDIK
+1059 KNLMEDIK
-1074 KLEKSLEKYKESKP
+1074 
-1088 QEIKYKELKRGY
+1088 
-1100 ILDDLLN
+1100 
-1107 VDEDVSYAVVNKDD
+1107 
-1121 LKPSLTRSLS
+1121 
-1131 QFRNKHSNSTISDI
+1131 
-1145 RNSFNER
+1145 
-1152 EHFKESSNFDGIP
+1152 
-1165 TITKDG
+1165 
-1171 LVIAGNHRTTA
+1171 
-1182 IRDLKGENLARYI
+1182 
-1195 KQAKR
+1195 
-1200 VYGEDVF
+1200 
-1207 KGFDENKAMIVRI
+1207 
-1220 LDKNDDDTIIRLSKL
+1220 
-1235 SNDGRLSDE
+1235 
-1244 SEKLQALGAKYKEK
+1244 
-1258 LLKIEN
+1258 
-1264 SKINTEKELM
+1264 
-1274 NFLGSR
+1274 
-1280 DILESKRALLDHL
+1280 
-1293 MPNINDALLSWER
+1293 
-1306 RSGGDTEFSKILND
+1306 
-1320 NALNLLH
+1320 
-1327 LKQALNKNKVF
+1327 
-1338 KDNGNN
+1338 
-1344 FFSLF
+1344 
-1349 KRAIE
+1349 
-1354 SINQSNVYKNN
+1354 
-1365 NELYDIIKK
+1365 
-1374 YTEPSLNFE
+1374 
-1383 KEFISSNKD
+1383 
-1392 LQADILGF
+1392 
-1400 IIKYNDTLT
+1400 
-1409 NPSEAFG
+1409 
-1416 NKIKKAIEFIY
+1416 
-1427 DNDSFSLFN
+1427 
-1436 NIKLSNY
+1436 
-1443 DVLNQMLNINITNS
+1443 
-1457 IKYQE
+1457 
-1462 LLNKAIDNLSD
+1462 
-1473 EKNIIKKLN
+1473 
-1482 ENIKNKKSV
+1482 ENIEAKEVEKKNKKSV
-1491 KQRLDEKIQDDKKAR
+1491 KQRLDEKIQNDKKASEER
-1506 EDILKRYDNFLKE
+1506 IKKIKQVIARKQ
-1519 NKDNKLDFL
+1519 KI
-1528 DKMNL
+1528 DK
-1533 NTIEYNL
+1533 
-1540 TRQMI
+1540 
-1545 VNAKESTNK
+1545 
-1554 GVKKDIPSDLRGK
+1554 
-1567 IEKELNIQPLKEFG
+1567 
-1581 ENYTEYYHD
+1581 
-1590 GKGALQ
+1590 
-1596 KLLIEKQGQVAGA
+1596 
-1609 FHRKDLGDIDLVWGE
+1609 
-1624 VTDKIKHKGYGLAH
+1624 VTDKKIAGKIGTHTLKNLIK
-1638 IIDKHP
+1638 
-1644 ELDLKLISDIVD
+1644 LKERSED
-1656 KGKLNNQNNIRYR
+1656 N
-1669 IEYKNYIIGLSS
+1669 KN
-1681 EYKKGNKRTF
+1681 
-1691 IITAFERYKG
+1691 